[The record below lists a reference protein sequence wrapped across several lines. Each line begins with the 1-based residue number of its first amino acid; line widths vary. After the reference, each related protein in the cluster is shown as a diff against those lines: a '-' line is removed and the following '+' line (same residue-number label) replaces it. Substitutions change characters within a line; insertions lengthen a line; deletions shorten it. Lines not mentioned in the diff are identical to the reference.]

1 MVPGAD
7 DVLPSN
13 VHSSVAPRLINAH
26 VSLSVRPLTPNRAV
40 ATVGC
45 VTDRTRETEVPPY
58 DPFSVPVVVTPTAR
72 VAIGNVAIAS
82 PAGIMTVAGTVR
94 GALADSTTLAPPAG
108 AAPVSVTLPVIGLPP
123 TTVSALELIEKIVT
137 AAIGDTTGAGAG
149 VTVGAVSVLEPPHAL
164 TAIVVKAAMPAV
176 MYLNMQSCYRVAP
189 ALPVRL
195 CTRASRAAWDAAAMK
210 PIGIAGVVLIVCGL
224 AALAYQGITYTT
236 RETLIDIGPVHAT
249 ADRQKTLPLPP
260 IVGLVAVA
268 GGAAFLIVGLRKRR

>member
-1 MVPGAD
+1 
-7 DVLPSN
+7 
-13 VHSSVAPRLINAH
+13 
-26 VSLSVRPLTPNRAV
+26 
-40 ATVGC
+40 
-45 VTDRTRETEVPPY
+45 
-58 DPFSVPVVVTPTAR
+58 
-72 VAIGNVAIAS
+72 
-82 PAGIMTVAGTVR
+82 
-94 GALADSTTLAPPAG
+94 
-108 AAPVSVTLPVIGLPP
+108 
-123 TTVSALELIEKIVT
+123 
-137 AAIGDTTGAGAG
+137 
-149 VTVGAVSVLEPPHAL
+149 VGAVSVLEPPHAL

-195 CTRASRAAWDAAAMK
+195 CTCASRAAWDAAAMK